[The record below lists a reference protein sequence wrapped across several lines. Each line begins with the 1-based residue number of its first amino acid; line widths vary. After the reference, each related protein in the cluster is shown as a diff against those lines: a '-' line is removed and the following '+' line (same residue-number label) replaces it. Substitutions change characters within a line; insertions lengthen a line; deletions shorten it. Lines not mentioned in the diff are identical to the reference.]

1 MLNQIYGD
9 FFSYFLTY
17 LPTLLAMSLD
27 IVLLVFAI
35 KIKRSSYK
43 YGITLM
49 ISSILL
55 ITSNV
60 IYISI
65 QYPYLG
71 LRLYIESAF
80 PMLLVNLILTL
91 WSFVFLSLNT
101 TSAILLIVSL
111 SLIYKTHIRDIKEI

>member
-9 FFSYFLTY
+9 FFSNFLTY
-17 LPTLLAMSLD
+17 LPTLLALSLD

-35 KIKRSSYK
+35 KIMRSSYK

-60 IYISI
+60 IYIAI

-71 LRLYIESAF
+71 LRLYMESAF

-111 SLIYKTHIRDIKEI
+111 SMIYNTHKRDIIEK

>member
-1 MLNQIYGD
+1 MLNQIFGE

-17 LPTLLAMSLD
+17 LPTILAMSLN

-35 KIKRSSYK
+35 KIKRNSYK

-60 IYISI
+60 LYISI
-65 QYPYLG
+65 QYPYLA
-71 LRLYIESAF
+71 LRLYNELGLPFSMIN
-80 PMLLVNLILTL
+80 MILMS
-91 WSFVFLSLNT
+91 WNFVFLSLNT

-111 SLIYKTHIRDIKEI
+111 SQIYKTHKRDIID

>member
-1 MLNQIYGD
+1 MLNQIFGE

-17 LPTLLAMSLD
+17 LPTILAMSLN

-35 KIKRSSYK
+35 KIKRNSYK

-60 IYISI
+60 LYISI
-65 QYPYLG
+65 QYPYLA
-71 LRLYIESAF
+71 LRLYNELGLPFS
-80 PMLLVNLILTL
+80 MVNMILMS
-91 WSFVFLSLNT
+91 WNFVFLSLNT

-111 SLIYKTHIRDIKEI
+111 SLIYKTHKRDIKEI

>member
-9 FFSYFLTY
+9 FFSNFLTY
-17 LPTLLAMSLD
+17 LPTLLALSLD

-35 KIKRSSYK
+35 KIMRSSYK

-60 IYISI
+60 IYIAI

-71 LRLYIESAF
+71 LRLYMESAF

-111 SLIYKTHIRDIKEI
+111 SMIYNTHKRDIKEK